1 MYPVWSK
8 TQEQTITTREGWR
21 GGGFLGGQGRSPAG
35 SAGGMPAGSGV
46 SESPGGVISLQGQE
60 PAQKKESGALGL
72 TKTTAGRGVTP
83 EELRVR
89 SSSRRTQVPGGLW
102 LPCDTGLQGTG
113 LGCLCVCVFCLPI
126 KLRFTVH
133 SLLGR
138 PQHPARMRVTI
149 SLIHLL
155 SGQSEDTL

>member
-1 MYPVWSK
+1 M
-8 TQEQTITTREGWR
+8 
-21 GGGFLGGQGRSPAG
+21 
-35 SAGGMPAGSGV
+35 
-46 SESPGGVISLQGQE
+46 
-60 PAQKKESGALGL
+60 